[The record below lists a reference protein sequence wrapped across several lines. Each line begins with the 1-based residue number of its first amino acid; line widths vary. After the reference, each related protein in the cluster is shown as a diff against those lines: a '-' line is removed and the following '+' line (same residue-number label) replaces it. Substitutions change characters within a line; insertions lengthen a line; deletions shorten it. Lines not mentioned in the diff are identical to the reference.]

1 MDLVCEHVRA
11 FVVVLGMVPTMFY
24 ATAYGAT
31 SGNVHVMSFA
41 TASGNV
47 DVMDCS
53 LETFAIILQ

>member
-31 SGNVHVMSFA
+31 SGNVHVMS
-41 TASGNV
+41 
-47 DVMDCS
+47 
-53 LETFAIILQ
+53 LQLLLGMLM